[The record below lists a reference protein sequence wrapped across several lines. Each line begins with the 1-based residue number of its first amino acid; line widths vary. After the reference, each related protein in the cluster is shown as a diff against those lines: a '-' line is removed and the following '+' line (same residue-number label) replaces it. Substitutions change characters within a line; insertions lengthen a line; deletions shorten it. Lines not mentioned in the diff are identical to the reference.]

1 MKHTLLTMI
10 CFSFLLTAANAQ
22 ESPYISQKIKDA
34 YGNPILLGKCSR
46 DALREAPFSNWFNA
60 NYNNYV
66 VDSATCQFI
75 RPLLKDKKITIFM
88 GTWCGDSQREVPRI
102 LKMLDCCDFPSQQLQ
117 LVMVSNQQGAY
128 KQSPQHEEQGR
139 NIVRVPTVIVE
150 TAGKEQG
157 RIVEYPIASLEKDL
171 LKILRGEA
179 YVPNYHQERV
189 SAR

>member
-1 MKHTLLTMI
+1 MAAISCLFI
-10 CFSFLLTAANAQ
+10 TAINAQ
-22 ESPYISQKIKDA
+22 ESPFISQKIKDA
-34 YGNPILLGKCSR
+34 YGNPVLLGKCSR
-46 DALREAPFSNWFNA
+46 DALKEAPFANWFVA

-102 LKMLDCCDFPSQQLQ
+102 LKMLDCCDFPPQQLQ
-117 LVMVSNQQGAY
+117 LVMVSNQQGTY

-150 TAGKEQG
+150 TAGREQG

-171 LKILRGEA
+171 LKILRGET
-179 YVPNYHQERV
+179 YIPNYHQEKV
-189 SAR
+189 SAK